1 MNTPRDDSEAVTT
14 ALSTLS
20 ARVAVLERW
29 MRRTTRYRTAL
40 FVLLALLVSLLA
52 CIAVL
57 ATR

>member
-1 MNTPRDDSEAVTT
+1 MPRDDSEAVTT

-40 FVLLALLVSLLA
+40 FVLMILVVTLIV
-52 CIAVL
+52 CIVLL